1 MGDVAMTVPV
11 VASFARKYPNANI
24 TMVSNPRFEDMFHG
38 INNLTFFGVD
48 TKNKYKG
55 FGGIF
60 KLFSDLSATRKFDV
74 VIDLHDVLRS
84 KVMRALF
91 RIKGIKVFKIDKGRA
106 EKKALTAKEDKVLK
120 QLKSSVERYRDVF
133 AEAGVPFDLTFD
145 CLMQKGMPL
154 SAKLAETLGEK
165 HGRWIAIAP
174 FAQHQ
179 GKIYPLDKMEKVVK
193 MLSEEPDTKVLL
205 FGGGAKER
213 TVLEDWEKKY
223 SNTVSLAGKFPLLQE
238 LEILNHADTLVS
250 MDSANM
256 HLASLVGTRVVSVW
270 GATHTCAGFY
280 GFGQNP
286 ADTVELQMDCRPCS
300 IYGNKPCKFNDYR
313 CMTNIEP
320 ETIVNKVLKLNV

>member
-11 VASFARKYPNANI
+11 VASFAKKYPNANI

-38 INNLTFFGVD
+38 IKNLTFFGVD

-60 KLFSDLSATRKFDV
+60 KLFSDLSATKKFDV

-91 RIKGIKVFKIDKGRA
+91 RIKGVKVFKIDKGRA
-106 EKKALTAKEDKVLK
+106 EKKALTAKEGKVLK

-145 CLMQKGMPL
+145 SLMQKGTPL
-154 SAKLAETLGEK
+154 SANLAETLGEK
-165 HGRWIAIAP
+165 HGKWIAIAP

-179 GKIYPLDKMEKVVK
+179 GKIYPLDKMETVVK
-193 MLSEEPDTKVLL
+193 LLSEEPDTKVLL
-205 FGGGAKER
+205 FGGGAKEK

-223 SNTVSLAGKFPLLQE
+223 GNTVSLAGKFPLLQE
-238 LEILNHADTLVS
+238 LEILNHTDTLVS

-270 GATHTCAGFY
+270 GTTHTCAGFY